1 MLVDGDM
8 AVHSSQT
15 LLDEVRDALRGGFGI
30 THATFEV
37 GCHPCEE
44 EQHSSATV
52 SGDEGE

>member
-1 MLVDGDM
+1 M

-15 LLDEVRDALRGGFGI
+15 LLDEVRDALRDEFGI

-37 GCHPCEE
+37 ECHPCEE